1 MSICTYTLYSGI
13 VAYILECRYL
23 ELLFWAGASS
33 CTSLCLDLLEA
44 ADEIGWR
51 YTRFLTNL
59 AIHGC
64 LSS

>member
-23 ELLFWAGASS
+23 ELPFWAGASS

-44 ADEIGWR
+44 ADEIG
-51 YTRFLTNL
+51 
-59 AIHGC
+59 
-64 LSS
+64 